1 MTAMTAA
8 KVLDYVNSQQHV
20 LTGLLRDLVAAES
33 PSAHP
38 ETHDEIRRILRLALA
53 SVGFDS
59 REVGGPDQPRHV
71 FARPA
76 ERQRQQPFQLIDLGE
91 LDVKHFLVDARIHH
105 LGGQKTLE
113 LALLVR

>member
-53 SVGFDS
+53 CVGFDS

-76 ERQRQQPFQLIDLGE
+76 ERQRQQPF
-91 LDVKHFLVDARIHH
+91 HFSPRLAVPSAGLVQIRTPPFR
-105 LGGQKTLE
+105 LQ
-113 LALLVR
+113 R